1 MKPAPFNLLRPRSVD
16 EALGLLQSYRDEA
29 KVLAGGQSLVPLMNF
44 RLAQPHYL
52 IDLNGVEGLDKIE
65 IDDQTLSLGAMVR
78 QRDVEGSPSIAERL
92 PILREAIEQV
102 AHPAIRNRGTVGGS
116 MVHADPSAE
125 LPLIATALD
134 ANFHLRSAQANRSVA
149 AKDFYQGY
157 LLTDIAPDELL
168 VGIDFR
174 LPPAACGWCCSEITR
189 RHGDFAIVA
198 VAVVLGLGGDRR
210 IAFVRVALGGVG
222 PAPLRVEAA
231 EAALLGE
238 WPGAEPFRRAADI
251 AAQAVDPPSDIHASS
266 SYRRHVARVLVR
278 RALSVAESRVAT
290 RRDPGPFDSAQGRPF
305 PPGETEHLRAASSRE
320 PNGSSGPGERI
331 SIAVAVN
338 GVRRTATVE
347 PRCSLVDF
355 LRHDLGLVGTHVG
368 CEHGVCGACTIM
380 LDGRTVRSCL
390 LFAAQADG
398 AEIITIEG
406 IGTNEALHPLQ
417 LAFRQHHALQC
428 GFCTPGMILAALEL
442 LRDHADPTEEE
453 IRVGL
458 GGNLCMCTGYVNI
471 VRAVRAAAQER
482 KTV

>member
-1 MKPAPFNLLRPRSVD
+1 MKPAPFNLLRPRNVE
-16 EALGLLQSYRDEA
+16 EALALLQSYRAEA

-44 RLAQPHYL
+44 RLAQPHNL
-52 IDLNGVEGLDKIE
+52 IDLNEVVGLNE
-65 IDDQTLSLGAMVR
+65 IKVDERSLTLGAMVR
-78 QRDVEGSPSIAERL
+78 QREVEQSPIIAARL
-92 PILREAIEQV
+92 PILREAIAQV

-116 MVHADPSAE
+116 LVHADPAAE
-125 LPLIATALD
+125 LPLLAIALD
-134 ANFHLRSAQANRSVA
+134 AIFHLRSARGSRSVA

-168 VGIDFR
+168 VRIDFR

-210 IAFVRVALGGVG
+210 IAFARVALGGVG

-238 WPGAEPFRRAADI
+238 RPGAEPFRRAADI

-266 SYRRHVARVLVR
+266 SYRRHVAGVLVR
-278 RALSVAESRVAT
+278 RGLSVAESRVAT
-290 RRDPGPFDSAQGRPF
+290 RRDPGALPR
-305 PPGETEHLRAASSRE
+305 GETEHLRAASSRE
-320 PNGSSGPGERI
+320 RNGSSGPGEKI

-347 PRCSLVDF
+347 PRRSLVDF

-406 IGTNEALHPLQ
+406 VGTDEALHPLQ
-417 LAFRQHHALQC
+417 LAFQQQHALQC

-442 LRDHADPTEEE
+442 LRDNADPSEEE

-458 GGNLCMCTGYVNI
+458 SGNLCMCTGYVNI
-471 VRAVRAAAQER
+471 VRAVRAAVSNR
-482 KTV
+482 KAK